1 MHRWFLLSSI
11 LLLAGCGGF
20 FKVPQAEYR
29 QKVQTLGVVPLL
41 VDGDSVVTHPERE
54 AVVELLRRH
63 SLDRHLRLID
73 LLKEQKGYFDVRPVE
88 GNPRELFRSLV
99 ESDELR
105 GAGKDVN
112 RHYDFNSRAAFDL
125 AQQNVV
131 DALLVIILHGE
142 ERHARRWDRRHL
154 AYLEAPYNEILATAA
169 VVIPSG
175 EVVWEYPGAADGAF
189 LFLQYPDFDEA
200 FYNRSDEVKIK
211 YISLAGL
218 DRTLGE
224 SDRSLF
230 GRTTF
235 PARYRE
241 LFESVAAALKPG
253 LLNPFKSPATAQ
265 ANASPAGAR

>member
-1 MHRWFLLSSI
+1 MHRWFLLFSI

-29 QKVQTLGVVPLL
+29 QKVQTLGVLPLL
-41 VDGDSVVTHPERE
+41 VDGDSVFTHPERE

-63 SLDRHLRLID
+63 SSDRHRRLID

-99 ESDELR
+99 KSDELR
-105 GAGKDVN
+105 GTGADVY
-112 RHYDFNSRAAFDL
+112 RHYDFNSRGASDL

-142 ERHARRWDRRHL
+142 VHSAKRWDRRHL
-154 AYLEAPYNEILATAA
+154 AYLEAPYNEIMTTAA
-169 VVIPSG
+169 VVMPSG
-175 EVVWEYPGAADGAF
+175 EVVWEYPDAVDGVF

-200 FYNRSDEVKIK
+200 YYNRSDEVRIK
-211 YISLAGL
+211 NISLAGL

-224 SDRSLF
+224 SERSLF
-230 GRTTF
+230 GRSTF

-253 LLNPFKSPATAQ
+253 LLNPFKAPATAP
-265 ANASPAGAR
+265 ADASPVRER